1 MIKKRRPAKHSSR
14 TSRENTFHLRA
25 SINGTLQAIITEVE
39 LRWITQRLLGAK
51 RELARKG
58 ELRFFIPTGFVYD
71 KGSRASRTDRGKER

>member
-25 SINGTLQAIITEVE
+25 PVNGTLKAIITEIE
-39 LRWITQRLLGAK
+39 LRWITQRLLGAR

-58 ELRFFIPTGFVYD
+58 DLRFFIPTGFVYD
-71 KGSRASRTDRGKER
+71 KGSRASDRGDGRW